1 LLDSRAGC
9 DDCGSDM
16 TNIFD
21 KSTLPSRHVSVGP
34 ERAPHRSYY
43 YAMGLTEE
51 EIARPFVGI
60 ASAGN
65 DSAPCNTTLDHQAD
79 VARGGVE
86 EGGGMPRRFNTITV
100 TDGIAMGHQGMKSS
114 LVSREVIAD
123 SVELSVRGHCYDAL
137 LGFAGCDKS
146 LPGMMMAMLR
156 LNVPSIFVY
165 GGSILPGRYKG
176 RDVTV
181 VDVFEIVGKYAAG
194 ACPLEDVTELEK
206 AACPGDGA
214 CGGQYTAN
222 TMACVAEAIGLSLP
236 NSNMAPAPY
245 STRDQV
251 AHAAGVQVMELLARN
266 IRPRDICTREA
277 FENAARIVAATG
289 GSTNGALHL
298 PAMAHEAGIN
308 LTLFD
313 VAEFF
318 KTTPYMA
325 DLKPGGNYVAKDMY
339 EAGGVYMLMKSMLG
353 EGLLH
358 GNCLTVTGRTLGE
371 NIDEITWN
379 PDQKVIYP
387 ANAPIS
393 PTGGV
398 VGLRGSLAPDGA
410 IVKVAGMARLEFTGP
425 AQVFDCEEDAF
436 AAVEARQI
444 REGSVVVI
452 RYEGPKGGPGMRE
465 MLSTTAALYGQG
477 MGEKVAL
484 ITDGRFSGATR
495 GFCIGHVGPE
505 AADGGP
511 IALVEEGDEISIDAT
526 NGTIDL
532 NVSAEVLAA
541 RKAKWQPR
549 QTDYQSGALW
559 RYAQNVGPAWQG
571 AVTHPG
577 AEHETHV
584 FADI

>member
-1 LLDSRAGC
+1 
-9 DDCGSDM
+9 M
-16 TNIFD
+16 THQFD
-21 KSTLPSRHVSVGP
+21 KSTLPSRHGSVGP
-34 ERAPHRSYY
+34 ERAPHRSDY

-51 EIARPFVGI
+51 QIARPFVGVV
-60 ASAGN
+60 SAGN
-65 DSAPCNTTLDHQAD
+65 DSAPCNTALDHQAD
-79 VARGGVE
+79 VARRGVDQAGGLS
-86 EGGGMPRRFNTITV
+86 RRFNTITV

-123 SVELSVRGHCYDAL
+123 SVEVSVRGHCYDAL
-137 LGFAGCDKS
+137 VGFAGCDKS

-165 GGSILPGRYKG
+165 GGSILPGRYQD

-194 ACPLEDVTELEK
+194 ACPLSEVEALEK
-206 AACPGDGA
+206 AACPGHGA

-245 STRDQV
+245 STRDQI
-251 AHAAGVQVMELLARN
+251 AHAAGTQVMDLLARN
-266 IRPRDICTREA
+266 LRPRDICTRDA
-277 FENAARIVAATG
+277 FVNAARIVAATG
-289 GSTNGALHL
+289 GSTNAALHL
-298 PAMAHEAGIN
+298 PAMAHEAGIPFD
-308 LTLFD
+308 LFD
-313 VAEFF
+313 VAEIF

-339 EAGGVYMLMKSMLG
+339 EAGGVYMLMKSLLG
-353 EGLLH
+353 EGFLL
-358 GNCLTVTGRTLGE
+358 GDCMTVTGKTLGE

-387 ANAPIS
+387 ATKPLS

-398 VGLRGSLAPDGA
+398 VGLRGSLAPNGA
-410 IVKVAGMARLEFTGP
+410 IVKVAGMARLQFKGP
-425 AQVFDCEEDAF
+425 AIVFDCEEDAF
-436 AAVEARQI
+436 AAVEAREI
-444 REGSVVVI
+444 VEGSVIVI

-465 MLSTTAALYGQG
+465 MLSTTAALYGLG

-505 AADGGP
+505 AAECGP
-511 IALVEEGDEISIDAT
+511 IALVENGDMIEIDAET
-526 NGTIDL
+526 GRIDL
-532 NVSAEVLAA
+532 LVDASVLEA
-541 RKAKWQPR
+541 RKKAWTPR
-549 QTDYQSGALW
+549 QNDYGSGALW
-559 RYAQNVGPAWQG
+559 RYAQNVGPAYQG

-577 AEHETHV
+577 AAGESHV
-584 FADI
+584 YADI